1 MQKGPKPPLLLA
13 LAQKEPSAGCTRCTG
28 CWVYGARGV
37 WGAWGAGCAVHGVH
51 RVLEAQG
58 TGCTGTGC
66 RSCWEHG
73 VWAAWCAGCTRCGVV
88 KVVGCTGCF
97 VQRVLGTW
105 GVGCMAC
112 WVHGVHGVWGAYSA
126 GCTGCLVQAVL
137 CAQGARRTR
146 CWVCGVLGVRGAG
159 CAGCWMHG
167 ELGVQGARYSGC
179 WVCRVL
185 GVWGAGCTGCR
196 EHRVREDAEQHG
208 EPLPPRGDTAGRGTA
223 AGRRVTS
230 LCAGG
235 RGTAGPALHRVRS
248 KTVPL
253 RRRSHPRPD
262 TPLSPAS
269 PAPGDGS
276 APRVPGDRSP
286 IAGET
291 RCADSTRALNQHRCS
306 SGARAGTRL
315 PPETPKPPVQ
325 RRRSPPTPRVPA
337 SG

>member
-1 MQKGPKPPLLLA
+1 M
-13 LAQKEPSAGCTRCTG
+13 R
-28 CWVYGARGV
+28 
-37 WGAWGAGCAVHGVH
+37 
-51 RVLEAQG
+51 
-58 TGCTGTGC
+58 
-66 RSCWEHG
+66 
-73 VWAAWCAGCTRCGVV
+73 
-88 KVVGCTGCF
+88 
-97 VQRVLGTW
+97 
-105 GVGCMAC
+105 
-112 WVHGVHGVWGAYSA
+112 
-126 GCTGCLVQAVL
+126 
-137 CAQGARRTR
+137 
-146 CWVCGVLGVRGAG
+146 
-159 CAGCWMHG
+159 
-167 ELGVQGARYSGC
+167 
-179 WVCRVL
+179 
-185 GVWGAGCTGCR
+185 GAGCTGCR
-196 EHRVREDAEQHG
+196 EHRVREGAEQHG

-276 APRVPGDRSP
+276 APQVPGDRSP

-306 SGARAGTRL
+306 SGAHAGTRL
-315 PPETPKPPVQ
+315 PPEPPKPPVQ

-337 SG
+337 SGRRRSGGPRPLRGTPDGGDGDGDGVWDPYRSGLLVGRVAGQRDEIFQGVLRVEMRRVPYGRVGEVGGGRLGENRGGGEMQRGRRVRAASDTCGTERERGRAVSPGAPGP